1 MADGGRVTDEK
12 AAKTDILT
20 LTKCFFVPKLDHSI
34 STVTREK

>member
-20 LTKCFFVPKLDHSI
+20 LTKCFLCLNL
-34 STVTREK
+34 TTA